1 MIAGTRACLS
11 VATTLCNGDGVAAVL
26 VVEIIKLGEVA
37 GAHVRARVA
46 SFRYLPR
53 SVLVGSRAL

>member
-37 GAHVRARVA
+37 GAHVRAR
-46 SFRYLPR
+46 P
-53 SVLVGSRAL
+53 SRLSGTCRRQC